1 MNHSSG
7 RKWGAGNRLGPRC
20 VQVHVGK
27 KLTIALCVLALTG
40 CAQTVE
46 GKAVVEDSWQGLG
59 LSESQSS
66 SPTSSTRPRATAPT
80 PSASKPASFDPCE
93 FDDISLRVFVG
104 VDPETRSDIPGGGG
118 CTWTGDGLRFTAGI
132 NGEVNRESIA
142 TTPGVTDL
150 VEFEAYGQMVQLF
163 VFEGDKC
170 ISLSEIDNRTV
181 QFTMS
186 EVQFD
191 SYCFNLRIAT
201 RLLLG
206 DA

>member
-1 MNHSSG
+1 M
-7 RKWGAGNRLGPRC
+7 GPRC

-59 LSESQSS
+59 VSESQSS
-66 SPTSSTRPRATAPT
+66 SPTSTTRPPST
-80 PSASKPASFDPCE
+80 PSASTPASFDPCE
-93 FDDISLRVFVG
+93 FDDISLKAFVG
-104 VDPETRSDIPGGGG
+104 VDPETKSDIPGGDG
-118 CTWTGDGLRFTAGI
+118 CTWTGDGLRFSAGF
-132 NGEVNRESIA
+132 NGGLNRESIA
-142 TTPGVTDL
+142 TTPGVTNF
-150 VEFEAYGQMVQLF
+150 VEFDASGQIVQLF
-163 VFEGDKC
+163 VFEGDRC
-170 ISLSEIDNRTV
+170 ISVVEIDSRTV

-186 EVQFD
+186 EEEFD

-201 RLLLG
+201 RLLLE